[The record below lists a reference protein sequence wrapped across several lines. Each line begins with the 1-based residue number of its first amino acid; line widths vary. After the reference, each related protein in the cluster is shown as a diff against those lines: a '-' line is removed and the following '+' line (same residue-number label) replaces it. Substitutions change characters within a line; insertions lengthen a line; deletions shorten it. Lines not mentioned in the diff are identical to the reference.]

1 MVKENK
7 EPENSVFSF
16 STYEEFFES
25 FCEIDISEPA
35 IKRIPDLNLENYQ
48 KILSAKK
55 NSKKIQKI
63 YSKLCLGYDATNS
76 QIDTLL
82 IQCIE
87 HLSKKILSTAK
98 KSTSLS
104 EKVSKRLF
112 QFLKNSEILM
122 TKEMNLEISDLILA
136 CLSNVFSLS
145 LTNLT
150 TNLIKLFCKTCI
162 IKGKTSHLQPLLS
175 YKNLPIDL
183 YSVILYNYLY

>member
-87 HLSKKILSTAK
+87 HLSKK
-98 KSTSLS
+98 
-104 EKVSKRLF
+104 VSKRLF